1 VNLYMKRYDNYVVVV
16 PLKKGLILVQKQFKS
31 GVKRF
36 CWGFPAGFINGS
48 ETSLSAAKRELLE
61 ETGLI
66 ATKLTKVGTFYDN
79 VSKGSE
85 NFTIYLARNPK
96 EDKKHLSNP
105 DENESKIKNSWVN
118 IKDLKKISM
127 AGACMSL
134 AKEIVL
140 KG

>member
-1 VNLYMKRYDNYVVVV
+1 MKRYDNYVVIV
-16 PLKKGLILVQKQFKS
+16 PVRGTLVLVQKQFKA
-31 GVKRF
+31 GVKKF

-48 ETSLSAAKRELLE
+48 ETPLSAAKRELLE

-85 NFTIYLARNPK
+85 NFTIYLTRNPK
-96 EDKKHLSNP
+96 ENKKYHSNTDK
-105 DENESKIKNSWVN
+105 DESKIKNSWVN
-118 IKDLKKISM
+118 IKGLKKISM

-140 KG
+140 KD

>member
-1 VNLYMKRYDNYVVVV
+1 MKRYDNYVVVV

-85 NFTIYLARNPK
+85 NFTIYLTKNLKTKPGHA
-96 EDKKHLSNP
+96 SNP
-105 DENESKIKNSWVN
+105 DKSETVIKNVWVK
-118 IKDLKKISM
+118 IKDLNKIKM